1 MNESSSSHI
10 AVTDAVTADVDNCL
24 ACNSTDTTSFAAI
37 PRLAAAFRKQNA
49 ALSSS
54 AAVER
59 LFDTAGRSLMH
70 SSKMQDVKHSVWTA
84 CLFEI
89 QTERIEFSL
98 LTNSSISIYLL
109 KGLLTY
115 LLTFSCGQLNCQWK
129 PWYCQIDDTL
139 KYMLL
144 CWPFDHSLRC

>member
-70 SSKMQDVKHSVWTA
+70 SSKMQDVKHSV
-84 CLFEI
+84 
-89 QTERIEFSL
+89 
-98 LTNSSISIYLL
+98 
-109 KGLLTY
+109 
-115 LLTFSCGQLNCQWK
+115 
-129 PWYCQIDDTL
+129 
-139 KYMLL
+139 
-144 CWPFDHSLRC
+144 